1 MLSLVT
7 AYLGHEITS
16 FLDPVLVFLLQ
27 VQAHREVLPDTAR
40 KSLPILLVAEPF
52 LLCPKIFRL
61 LRFKIIFSGVY
72 LLNDFNDFF
81 FGLST
86 FYAQFCVPLPIT
98 CKCFD
103 FYKLKFSW

>member
-7 AYLGHEITS
+7 AYLDHGIKS

-27 VQAHREVLPDTAR
+27 AQAHREVLPDTAQ

-52 LLCPKIFRL
+52 LLCPINFGL
-61 LRFKIIFSGVY
+61 LRLKIIFTGDY